1 MQMRKM
7 LTMLL
12 CAVLI
17 TAQLAAQNRTV
28 TGKVTDA
35 NGKPVANASVVVKG
49 TSTGTTT
56 NNDGNFSITVSPSSK
71 VLIFS
76 SIGLAEQ
83 EVNIGNKG
91 IINAFLQSVD
101 QSLKEVVVVG
111 YGVQKKKEVTG
122 AIAKLGGD
130 DIENK
135 PFTSIDKA
143 LQGGIAGLQSVAA
156 SGQPGAAQNIR
167 LRGIGSISAGA
178 NPLWV
183 IDGVPVNTGDLSR
196 LSTTSNAL
204 STINPNDIE
213 SISVLK
219 DASAASIYGSRAA
232 NGVILVTTKKGK
244 SGKTKFRFD
253 TEIGQSDI
261 AFYNEKYRPL
271 NSKEFFDL
279 TREGLISGGQA
290 ANAAAADALMT
301 SSFGFGNGVDF
312 DWLKGVTQV
321 AGQKQFNLSASG
333 GNDKTTFFLS
343 GGYFEQEGLT
353 TQSKFKRY
361 NSNLSVSNQAT
372 DKLKLEANVKAGYVK
387 QNAPLSGGSFGNPVL
402 SALFLLPSRN
412 PYKADGSFNISAPD
426 FGTGALHNTIATN
439 GLDKRQLNQINIGSY
454 VKASYKIIK
463 DLELSSQ
470 FGLDYNNFEEDQY
483 NNPFHGDGLAA
494 GGRAFSRYTRYT
506 NWTSTTLLNYTK
518 SFLNSGDLTLR
529 AKVGYEAQKSKA
541 YFLNVQAQGFPPT
554 TDLIVAS
561 VGATPIAAQQDASDY
576 AFNSALSDIS
586 INFQN
591 RFVVSGSFRRDGS
604 SRFGINNRYGNFWSV
619 GGTWNVDQENFLQN
633 INFISQFKLRASYG
647 LNGNAAIGNYDW
659 RALYGYGA
667 NYNQQPG
674 SSPTVI
680 GNADLTWELNKPLNV
695 GIDISVLKN
704 RINLT
709 ADYYVRKTSQ
719 LLLNEPLSLTSGFGT
734 ISKNIGSMENSGV
747 ELTLIASPVVTRNFQ
762 WDINLNYARNK
773 NKITSLVNKQ
783 DILSGVFIRREG
795 YDFQTFYVRQ
805 YAGVDPA
812 NGDPLWYVD
821 DTKGAT
827 TNVYANA
834 QRTVAFGSASP
845 KYFGSFTNTF
855 KYKGISLEAQF
866 YYNAGNYVRDTWG
879 SFYLS
884 SGANG
889 TFNKVKRQLE
899 AWKKPGD
906 ITDIPK
912 YVYNGNKLANSFS
925 TRYLAKG
932 DYIRLRNIQLGY
944 ELPKEILTKLKVSSA
959 NFYVRGTNIWTWVK
973 DKNIAFDP
981 EQGVTNETNLEVFI
995 PKTVTVGIN
1004 IGF

>member
-1 MQMRKM
+1 MRKI
-7 LTMLL
+7 LFFIV
-12 CAVLI
+12 AVMAF
-17 TAQLAAQNRTV
+17 TFAASAQNRTV

-35 NGKPVANASVVVKG
+35 NGKPIANASIIAAGRNIG
-49 TSTGTTT
+49 TSTTS
-56 NNDGNFSITVSPSSK
+56 DGSFSIQVPLNLKSLTVSSVGFAEESFTIPANNT
-71 VLIFS
+71 V
-76 SIGLAEQ
+76 SI
-83 EVNIGNKG
+83 K
-91 IINAFLQSVD
+91 LQSAD
-101 QSLKEVVVVG
+101 NKLTEVVVVG
-111 YGVQKKKEVTG
+111 YGTQKKKDVTG
-122 AIAKLGGD
+122 AVAKIGGD
-130 DIENK
+130 DIENR

-143 LQGGIAGLQSVAA
+143 LQGATAGLQSVAA

-167 LRGIGSISAGA
+167 IRGIGSISAGA

-183 IDGVPVNTGDLSR
+183 VDGVPVNTGDLSR

-204 STINPNDIE
+204 SSINPNDIE

-232 NGVILVTTKKGK
+232 NGVILVTTKRGR

-253 TEIGQSDI
+253 TEVGQSDI

-279 TREGLISGGQA
+279 TRDGLIIGGQA

-333 GNDKTTFFLS
+333 GNEKTTFFVS
-343 GGYFEQEGLT
+343 GGFFEQEGLT

-361 NSNLSVSNQAT
+361 NANLSVTNQAT
-372 DKLKLEANVKAGYVK
+372 DRLKLEANVKTGYVK
-387 QNAPLSGGSFGNPVL
+387 QNAPLAGGSFGNPVL

-412 PYKADGSFNISAPD
+412 PYKADGSLNISAPD

-439 GLDKRQLNQINIGSY
+439 ALDKRQLNQINIGSY
-454 VKASYKIIK
+454 VKGTYKILR

-494 GGRAFSRYTRYT
+494 NGRAFSRYTRYT
-506 NWTSTTLLNYTK
+506 NWTSTTLLSYAK
-518 SFLNSGDLTLR
+518 SFLKSGDLTVR
-529 AKVGYEAQKSKA
+529 AKVGYEAQKSKG

-619 GGTWNVDQENFLQN
+619 GGTWNVDQEKFMQNVNFV
-633 INFISQFKLRASYG
+633 SQLKLRASYG

-680 GNADLTWELNKPLNV
+680 GNADLTWELNKPMNI

-704 RINLT
+704 RINVT
-709 ADYYVRKTSQ
+709 ADYYTRKTTD
-719 LLLNEPLSLTSGFGT
+719 LLLNEPLSLTSGFAT
-734 ISKNIGSMENSGV
+734 ISKNIGSMENKGL
-747 ELTLIASPVVTRNFQ
+747 ELTIAATPIITKSFQ
-762 WDINLNYARNK
+762 WDVNFNYARNK
-773 NKITSLVNKQ
+773 NRITELVNNQ
-783 DILSGVFIRREG
+783 DILSGVFIRRVG

-821 DTKGAT
+821 DSKGTK

-855 KYKGISLEAQF
+855 KFKGISLETQF

-889 TFNKVKRQLE
+889 TFNKVKRQLD

-906 ITDIPK
+906 LTDIPR

-944 ELPKEILTKLKVSSA
+944 EIPKSVLTRLKLTSA
-959 NFYVRGTNIWTWVK
+959 NFYIRGTNIWTWVK
-973 DKNIAFDP
+973 DKNIPFDP

-1004 IGF
+1004 LGF